1 MKLLRLVIS
10 VLLIAVALW
19 VIVAEQMAGASANA
33 FVNAP
38 VVTVRANTA
47 GDLSLRDIPFGARV
61 QTGETI
67 ASVEDPLVDTVRL
80 NDLRMEQ
87 GFVEA
92 EIARLEADLEN
103 TRALRDGLLDRAEI
117 FRAAR
122 LEELRTRLSHARLRL
137 AILEGGEMPEGTDQE
152 ILSLVGDLP
161 GRILMEPGLAPL
173 ILDHARERV
182 EVLEIALATAQKG
195 VFLGDGYNDSP
206 NAEQRATE
214 LETVISQ
221 LETGLAEA
229 RRRLEA
235 LSTRSERESL
245 RVNASGG
252 GDITSPVNGVYW
264 EILQSDGVNV
274 QRGDPIVRLV
284 NCDASFVSLSVTER
298 VFNSLRIG
306 EAASFRLTG
315 REDVYEGTVARLAG
329 AGAAT
334 IYQNLAVAPSERHLE
349 RYDVALLVPDL
360 TADSERGC
368 SIGRT
373 GRAFFDERPLD
384 WFRALLN

>member
-1 MKLLRLVIS
+1 MKLLRLGIS
-10 VLLIAVALW
+10 ILLITVALW

-38 VVTVRANTA
+38 VVTVRASTA
-47 GDLSLRDIPFGARV
+47 GDLSLPDTPFGARV
-61 QTGETI
+61 KKGQTI
-67 ASVEDPLVDTVRL
+67 ASVEDPLADTVRL
-80 NDLRMEQ
+80 NDLRMER

-92 EIARLEADLEN
+92 EIARIEADLED
-103 TRALRDGLLDRAEI
+103 TRDLRDSLLDRAEI

-122 LEELRTRLSHARLRL
+122 LEELRTRLHHARLRL
-137 AILEGGEMPEGTDQE
+137 AILEGGELPEGTDQE
-152 ILSLVGDLP
+152 ILSLVGELP
-161 GRILMEPGLAPL
+161 GRIPMEPGLAPL
-173 ILDHARERV
+173 MLDHARERV
-182 EVLEIALATAQKG
+182 EVLEIALATAQEG

-206 NAEQRATE
+206 HAKQRATE

-221 LETGLAEA
+221 LENSLAEA
-229 RRRLEA
+229 QRRLEA
-235 LSTRSERESL
+235 VSTRSRRENL
-245 RVNASGG
+245 RVNALSGG
-252 GDITSPVNGVYW
+252 EIAAPVNGLYW

-274 QRGDPIVRLV
+274 QRGDPILRLV
-284 NCDASFVSLSVTER
+284 NCDATFVSLSVTEL

-315 REDVYEGTVARLAG
+315 EDDVYEGTVARLAG

-349 RYDVALLVPDL
+349 RYDVALLVPGL

-373 GRAFFDERPLD
+373 GRAFFDERPLN

>member
-47 GDLSLRDIPFGARV
+47 GDLSLPDTPFGARV
-61 QTGETI
+61 QRGQAI
-67 ASVEDPLVDTVRL
+67 ATVEDPLVDTVRL
-80 NDLRMEQ
+80 NDLLMEQ

-92 EIARLEADLEN
+92 EIDRLEADLEN
-103 TRALRDGLLDRAEI
+103 TRALRDELLNRAAT

-122 LEELRTRLSHARLRL
+122 LEELRTRLRHARLRL
-137 AILEGGEMPEGTDQE
+137 AILEGGELPEGTDQE
-152 ILSLVGDLP
+152 ILSLVGDLS
-161 GRILMEPGLAPL
+161 GRIPMEPGLAPL
-173 ILDHARERV
+173 MLDHARERV
-182 EVLEIALATAQKG
+182 EVLEIALATVQKG

-221 LETGLAEA
+221 LENSIAEA
-229 RRRLEA
+229 QRRLEA
-235 LSTRSERESL
+235 VSQRSQRESL
-245 RVNASGG
+245 RVNDSSGG
-252 GDITSPVNGVYW
+252 EIASPVNGLYW

-274 QRGDPIVRLV
+274 QRGDPILRLV
-284 NCDASFVSLSVTER
+284 NCDATFVSLSVTER

-306 EAASFRLTG
+306 DAASFRLTG
-315 REDVYEGTVARLAG
+315 REVVYEGTVARLAG
-329 AGAAT
+329 EGAAT

-349 RYDVALLVPDL
+349 RYDVALMVPDL

-373 GRAFFDERPLD
+373 GRAFFDERPLN
-384 WFRALLN
+384 WLRTLLN

>member
-161 GRILMEPGLAPL
+161 GRIPMEPGLAPL

>member
-161 GRILMEPGLAPL
+161 GRIPMEPGLAPL

-235 LSTRSERESL
+235 LSTRNERESL